1 MDRRVLKTREAIMK
15 AFIALMAEKN
25 FEQITINE
33 IADRANV
40 NRGTVYLHY
49 VDKFDLLDQCIEVH
63 LVQLQQKCLPNEEAT
78 SFTSKELL
86 LQTLEF
92 LEEHAFLYSTL
103 LTNKSIPAFRSRMT
117 ELMFQQLGENID
129 MSEMNKDRN
138 KEVLKQFLVSA
149 AIGVLEWWI
158 TRSMPYPAKE
168 MAEELWALLERNQM
182 VPQNME
188 SK

>member
-63 LVQLQQKCLPNEEAT
+63 LVQLQQKCLPSQEAT
-78 SFTSKELL
+78 SFSSKELL
-86 LQTLEF
+86 LQTLKF
-92 LEEHAFLYSTL
+92 LEEHAFLYATL
-103 LTNKSIPAFRSRMT
+103 LTNKSIPAFRSRMM

-129 MSEMNKDRN
+129 MHGINKDRN
-138 KEVLKQFLVSA
+138 KEVLQQFIVSA
-149 AIGVLEWWI
+149 AVGVLEWWI
-158 TRSMPYPAKE
+158 TRSMPYPAE
-168 MAEELWALLERNQM
+168 ELAEELWALLERNQM
-182 VPQNME
+182 LPPDME
-188 SK
+188 